1 MSRTA
6 LTERQIH
13 RPIRLACTVAGI
25 LLWQAAQAHS
35 PVPFDAVYEV
45 LVDGKPRLEA
55 RITLV
60 REGDAWKLSSTSSGT
75 RGLARLLRV
84 SSEEHSS
91 GRLRDGRMEPL
102 EYRRHTKVVGR
113 DDRWSAR
120 FDWTERVVTT
130 STEDGDFE
138 LPLDEDTMDPLSV
151 TLALGRH
158 LSGGAPEFTIGVL
171 DEDEIDEHLYRASPP
186 GPLQTELGCL
196 EVIALERVR
205 ENSERYSTGWYANE
219 LDHVPVR
226 ARHGKRGDREF
237 DMRILRLELD
247 GQAVSAREDC
257 PD

>member
-1 MSRTA
+1 MSRID
-6 LTERQIH
+6 LTERLTYSLM
-13 RPIRLACTVAGI
+13 RLAFLVSGV

-91 GRLRDGRMEPL
+91 GRLRDGRLEPL
-102 EYRRHTKVVGR
+102 EFRHHTKVVGR
-113 DDRWSAR
+113 DDRWSAT

-130 STEDGDFE
+130 STEDGGFE
-138 LPLDEDTMDPLSV
+138 LPLGEDTMDPLSV
-151 TLALGRH
+151 TLTLGRH
-158 LSGGAPEFTIGVL
+158 LASGATEFTIGVL

-186 GPLQTELGCL
+186 ESLQTELGCL

-247 GQAVSAREDC
+247 GQAVAAREDC